1 MSRTDLRPFSYVVLT
16 LVGEG
21 GASAHDVVQMMRRG
35 RAYWTTSPS
44 HYYAEPKRLSGLGYL
59 DAKEVPGKTNART
72 FYTLTALGRD
82 ALADWE
88 REPTPFPRI
97 QSEAIVRL
105 LGASESALPSL
116 LAMHAELDE
125 LEAGLDEAEGIA
137 ESIPHRT
144 RSLRLVHRY
153 GRRMVALHRE
163 WLDEVEQEL
172 GRGTA
177 RKPGER
183 GDRL

>member
-1 MSRTDLRPFSYVVLT
+1 MSRTELSPFSYVVLT
-16 LVGEG
+16 LVGQD
-21 GASAHDVVQMMRRG
+21 GASAHDIVLMMRRG

-44 HYYAEPKRLSGLGYL
+44 HYYAEPKRLAGLGYL

-72 FYTLTALGRD
+72 FYTLTARGRD
-82 ALADWE
+82 ALAAWE

-105 LGASESALPSL
+105 LAGGESALPSL
-116 LAMHAELDE
+116 LAMHADLDE
-125 LEAGLDEAEGIA
+125 LEGWLDEAEGIA

-144 RSLRLVHRY
+144 RSLRLIHRY

-172 GRGTA
+172 RGRGA
-177 RKPGER
+177 RKPG
-183 GDRL
+183 